1 MHRDWNETR
10 NLSFRRRMVYTAAE
24 TRFTANDHVAAAD
37 ARHFHP
43 GPSPTRIMSADLVT
57 HQCTTLVLGSGVAGL
72 TYALRAAQFGPVLIL
87 TKKFQSDSSTNR
99 AQGGLAAVLD
109 PTDSFDLHVADTLE
123 AGAGLC
129 RRDVVEV
136 VVREGPALVR
146 SLTELG
152 ATFAHTADDSDG
164 LDLGLEGGHSRRR
177 IVHSK
182 DRTGQE
188 IESTL
193 LAAVAK
199 HPEITLL
206 EHHLALDLWVGA
218 DAADRRCYG
227 ASFLDQET
235 GATGLARAEQTML
248 STGGCGKV
256 YRYTTNPDIATA
268 DGVAMAA
275 RAGCS
280 LVNMEMVQF
289 HPTCLHH
296 PDAKSFL
303 ISEAVR
309 GEGAVLRNLAGEEF
323 MNDCHPLGSLAPRD
337 VVARE
342 IDRETKRRGDKF
354 AVLDASSI
362 GEEQFRERFPVIS
375 ARLETYGIVAGR
387 DPIPV
392 VPAAHYMCGGVAVD
406 LDGRTEIDGLFASG
420 EVAFTGVHGANRLA
434 SNSLLEASVLAERAG
449 AIAPQ
454 TAEGPEPPPPLS
466 PGTDPPLADQGV
478 ILDHEWDAVRSLM
491 LDYMGLVRSRGRLD
505 RAVSRLAEMRDWSE
519 HFYRTNKPSSDL
531 AELRNI
537 SLAGLIMAMS
547 ARAREESRG
556 LHTRLDFPETDSVPC
571 DSWGR
576 LGEQGVEVTLRPLP

>member
-1 MHRDWNETR
+1 MR
-10 NLSFRRRMVYTAAE
+10 
-24 TRFTANDHVAAAD
+24 AN
-37 ARHFHP
+37 
-43 GPSPTRIMSADLVT
+43 SVT
-57 HQCTTLVLGSGVAGL
+57 HRCTTLVLGSGVAGL
-72 TYALRAAQFGPVLIL
+72 TYALRAAQHGPVLIL

-99 AQGGLAAVLD
+99 AQGGLAAVLG

-136 VVREGPALVR
+136 VVREGPRLVE
-146 SLTELG
+146 SLAKLG
-152 ATFAHTADDSDG
+152 ATFAYTDGDSE
-164 LDLGLEGGHSRRR
+164 LDLGLEGGHSQRR
-177 IVHSK
+177 IVHAK

-199 HPEITLL
+199 NSEIALL
-206 EHHLALDLWVGA
+206 EQHLALDLWVSVEGTH
-218 DAADRRCYG
+218 RRCYG
-227 ASFLDQET
+227 ASFLDQDT
-235 GATGLARAEQTML
+235 GATGLVRAEQTML

-256 YRYTTNPDIATA
+256 YLYTTNPDIATA

-280 LVNMEMVQF
+280 LGNMEMVQF

-296 PDAKSFL
+296 SEAKSFL

-323 MNDCHPLGSLAPRD
+323 MNDRHPRGSLAPRD

-354 AVLDASSI
+354 VVLDASGI
-362 GEEQFRERFPVIS
+362 GEDRFRERFPAIS

-392 VPAAHYMCGGVAVD
+392 VPAAHYMCGGVVVD

-449 AIAPQ
+449 AIPPQ
-454 TAEGPEPPPPLS
+454 PAEGPEPPPPPP
-466 PGTDPPLADQGV
+466 PGTDPPLPDQGV
-478 ILDHEWDAVRSLM
+478 ILDHEWDAVRGLM
-491 LDYMGLVRSRGRLD
+491 LNYMGLVRSRGRLD
-505 RAVSRLAEMRDWSE
+505 RAVTRLEEMREWSD
-519 HFYRTNKPSSDL
+519 HLYRTSMPSSDL

-537 SLAGLIMAMS
+537 SLAGLIIAMA

-556 LHTRLDFPETDSVPC
+556 LHTRLDFPETDPVPRE
-571 DSWGR
+571 SWSR
-576 LGEQGVEVTLRPLP
+576 VGEGGVEVMLRPLES

>member
-1 MHRDWNETR
+1 MGAH
-10 NLSFRRRMVYTAAE
+10 S
-24 TRFTANDHVAAAD
+24 
-37 ARHFHP
+37 
-43 GPSPTRIMSADLVT
+43 VT
-57 HQCTTLVLGSGVAGL
+57 HRCTTLVLGSGVAGL
-72 TYALRAAQFGPVLIL
+72 TYALRAAQHGPVLIL
-87 TKKFQSDSSTNR
+87 TKKFRSDSSTNR

-129 RRDVVEV
+129 RRDVVELV
-136 VVREGPALVR
+136 IREGPGLVR
-146 SLTELG
+146 SLAELG
-152 ATFAHTADDSDG
+152 ATFAHTAGDSEG

-177 IVHSK
+177 IVHAK

-193 LAAVAK
+193 LAAVASNSQ
-199 HPEITLL
+199 ITLL
-206 EHHLALDLWVGA
+206 EQHLAIDLWVGA
-218 DAADRRCYG
+218 DGAGRRCYG
-227 ASFLDQET
+227 ASFLDQEME
-235 GATGLARAEQTML
+235 ATGLVRAEQTML

-256 YRYTTNPDIATA
+256 YLYTTNPDIATA

-275 RAGCS
+275 RAGCW
-280 LVNMEMVQF
+280 LGNMEMVQF

-296 PDAKSFL
+296 PEAKSFL

-323 MNDCHPLGSLAPRD
+323 MNDRHPLGSLAPRD

-342 IDRETKRRGDKF
+342 IDRETKLRGDKF
-354 AVLDASSI
+354 VVLDASSI
-362 GEEQFRERFPVIS
+362 GEERFRKRFPLIS
-375 ARLETYGIVAGR
+375 ECLKTYGIVGGR

-392 VPAAHYMCGGVAVD
+392 VPAAHYMCGGVPVD

-449 AIAPQ
+449 AIAPRP
-454 TAEGPEPPPPLS
+454 AEGPEPPPPP
-466 PGTDPPLADQGV
+466 PGTNLPQADQGV
-478 ILDHEWDAVRSLM
+478 ILDHEWDAVRNLM
-491 LDYMGLVRSRGRLD
+491 LNYMGLVRSRGRLD
-505 RAVSRLAEMRDWSE
+505 RAVTRLAEMREWSDDL
-519 HFYRTNKPSSDL
+519 YRRSTPSSDL
-531 AELRNI
+531 VELRNI

-556 LHTRLDFPETDSVPC
+556 LHTRLDFPETDPVPRE
-571 DSWGR
+571 SWTR
-576 LGEQGVEVTLRPLP
+576 VGEGGVEVELRPLGSSHSTLPVVEPGWRERL

>member
-1 MHRDWNETR
+1 MNAHSATHR
-10 NLSFRRRMVYTAAE
+10 
-24 TRFTANDHVAAAD
+24 
-37 ARHFHP
+37 
-43 GPSPTRIMSADLVT
+43 
-57 HQCTTLVLGSGVAGL
+57 CTTLVLGSGVAGL
-72 TYALRAAQFGPVLIL
+72 TYALRAAKYGPVLIL
-87 TKKFQSDSSTNR
+87 TKKFRSDSSTNR

-152 ATFAHTADDSDG
+152 ATFEHAAADSDG

-206 EHHLALDLWVGA
+206 EQHLALDLWVGA
-218 DAADRRCYG
+218 DGERRRCYG
-227 ASFLDQET
+227 ASFFDQET
-235 GATGLARAEQTML
+235 GHTGLVRSDHTML

-275 RAGCS
+275 RAGC
-280 LVNMEMVQF
+280 LLGNMEMVQF

-309 GEGAVLRNLAGEEF
+309 GEGAVLRNLDGEEF
-323 MNDCHPLGSLAPRD
+323 MNDRHPLGSLAPRD

-354 AVLDASSI
+354 VLLDTSGI
-362 GEEQFRERFPVIS
+362 GEARFKERFPAIS
-375 ARLETYGIVAGR
+375 TRLAEYGIVAGR

-406 LDGRTEIDGLFASG
+406 LDGRTEIDGLFAAG

-449 AIAPQ
+449 AIEPRP
-454 TAEGPEPPPPLS
+454 AEGPEPPPPPP
-466 PGTDPPLADQGV
+466 PGTDPPPSDQGV

-491 LDYMGLVRSRGRLD
+491 LNYMGLVRSRGRLD
-505 RAVSRLAEMRDWSE
+505 RAVTRLTEMREWSDDL
-519 HFYRTNKPSSDL
+519 YRASQPSSDL

-537 SLAGLIMAMS
+537 SLTGLIMAMS

-556 LHTRLDFPETDSVPC
+556 LHTRLDFPETDPVPRE
-571 DSWGR
+571 SWSWV
-576 LGEQGVEVTLRPLP
+576 GEGGVEVELRPLGFSEPVKPVD

>member
-1 MHRDWNETR
+1 MSE
-10 NLSFRRRMVYTAAE
+10 
-24 TRFTANDHVAAAD
+24 
-37 ARHFHP
+37 
-43 GPSPTRIMSADLVT
+43 PSIT
-57 HQCTTLVLGSGVAGL
+57 HHCSTLVLGSGVAGL
-72 TYALRAAQFGPVLIL
+72 TYALRAAQHGPVLIL
-87 TKKFQSDSSTNR
+87 TKKFRSDSSTNR

-109 PTDSFDLHVADTLE
+109 PTDSFELHVADTLE

-129 RRDVVEV
+129 RREVVEF

-146 SLTELG
+146 SLTKLG
-152 ATFAHTADDSDG
+152 ASFAPADGDSEG

-193 LAAVAK
+193 LAAVAE
-199 HPEITLL
+199 HSEIALL
-206 EHHLALDLWVGA
+206 EQHLALDLWVGEGGGGL
-218 DAADRRCYG
+218 RCYG

-235 GATGLARAEQTML
+235 GATGLVRADHTML

-280 LVNMEMVQF
+280 LGNMEMVQF

-296 PDAKSFL
+296 ADAKTFL

-309 GEGAVLRNLAGEEF
+309 GEGAVLRNMAGEEF
-323 MNDCHPLGSLAPRD
+323 MKDRHPLGSLAPRD

-354 AVLDASSI
+354 VLLDTTSI
-362 GEEQFRERFPVIS
+362 GEDRFTERFPAIS
-375 ARLETYGIVAGR
+375 ARLLEYGIVAGR

-406 LDGRTEIDGLFASG
+406 LDGRTEIDGLFAAG

-449 AIAPQ
+449 AIVPRP
-454 TAEGPEPPPPLS
+454 AEGPEPPPPPP

-491 LDYMGLVRSRGRLD
+491 LNYMGLVRSRGRLD
-505 RAVSRLAEMRDWSE
+505 RAVTRLAEMREWSE
-519 HFYRTNKPSSDL
+519 DLYGASRPSSDL

-537 SLAGLIMAMS
+537 SLVGLIMAMS
-547 ARAREESRG
+547 AREREESRG
-556 LHTRLDFPETDSVPC
+556 LHTRLDFPEMDPVPRE
-571 DSWGR
+571 SWSR
-576 LGEQGVEVTLRPLP
+576 LGEGGVEVTLRPLGTSDSAAGLGG

>member
-1 MHRDWNETR
+1 
-10 NLSFRRRMVYTAAE
+10 
-24 TRFTANDHVAAAD
+24 
-37 ARHFHP
+37 
-43 GPSPTRIMSADLVT
+43 MSAHSVT
-57 HQCTTLVLGSGVAGL
+57 HRCTTLVLGSGVAGL
-72 TYALRAAQFGPVLIL
+72 TYALRAAQYGPVLIL
-87 TKKFQSDSSTNR
+87 TKKFRSDSSTNR

-136 VVREGPALVR
+136 VVRQGPALVR
-146 SLTELG
+146 NLTKLG
-152 ATFAHTADDSDG
+152 ATFEHAADDSENDSAG

-193 LAAVAK
+193 LAAVAE
-199 HPEITLL
+199 HSEIELL
-206 EHHLALDLWVGA
+206 EQHLALDLWVGA
-218 DAADRRCYG
+218 DRGRIRCFG

-235 GATGLARAEQTML
+235 GAIGLVRADHTML

-275 RAGCS
+275 RAGCA
-280 LVNMEMVQF
+280 LGNMEMVQF

-296 PDAKSFL
+296 AEAKTFL

-323 MNDCHPLGSLAPRD
+323 MKDRHPLGSLAPRD

-354 AVLDASSI
+354 VLLDTSGI
-362 GEEQFRERFPVIS
+362 GESRFTERFPVIS
-375 ARLETYGIVAGR
+375 ERLLEYGIVAGR

-406 LDGRTEIDGLFASG
+406 LDGRTEIDGLFAAG

-449 AIAPQ
+449 AIEPQ
-454 TAEGPEPPPPLS
+454 PAEGPEPPPPS
-466 PGTDPPLADQGV
+466 PPGTDPPLPDQGV

-491 LDYMGLVRSRGRLD
+491 LNYMGLVRSRGRLD
-505 RAVSRLAEMRDWSE
+505 RAVTRLTEMREWSE
-519 HFYRTNKPSSDL
+519 HLYVTSKPSSDL

-537 SLAGLIMAMS
+537 SLVGLIMAMS

-556 LHTRLDFPETDSVPC
+556 LHIRLDFPDTDPVPRE
-571 DSWGR
+571 SWSR
-576 LGEQGVEVTLRPLP
+576 LGEGRVEVTLRPLGSSEHPKP

>member
-1 MHRDWNETR
+1 
-10 NLSFRRRMVYTAAE
+10 
-24 TRFTANDHVAAAD
+24 
-37 ARHFHP
+37 
-43 GPSPTRIMSADLVT
+43 MSAHSVT
-57 HQCTTLVLGSGVAGL
+57 HRCTTLVLGSGVAGL
-72 TYALRAAQFGPVLIL
+72 TYALRAVQFGPVLIL
-87 TKKFQSDSSTNR
+87 TKKSRSDSSTNR
-99 AQGGLAAVLD
+99 AQGGLAAVLS

-129 RRDVVEV
+129 RRDMVEA
-136 VVREGPALVR
+136 VVREGPALIR

-152 ATFAHTADDSDG
+152 ATFAHRDGDSEG

-199 HPEITLL
+199 HPEITVL
-206 EHHLALDLWVGA
+206 EQHLALDLWVGA
-218 DAADRRCYG
+218 AEVGRRCYG

-235 GATGLARAEQTML
+235 GATGLVRADHTML

-280 LVNMEMVQF
+280 LGNMEMVQF

-296 PDAKSFL
+296 SEAKSFL

-309 GEGAVLRNLAGEEF
+309 GEGAVLRNLAGDEF
-323 MNDCHPLGSLAPRD
+323 MEGLHPLGSLAPRD

-354 AVLDASSI
+354 VFLDASSI
-362 GEEQFRERFPVIS
+362 GENRFRERFPAIS
-375 ARLETYGIVAGR
+375 ARLETFGIVGGR

-392 VPAAHYMCGGVAVD
+392 VPAAHYMCGGVVVD
-406 LDGRTEIDGLFASG
+406 LDGRTEVEGLFASG

-449 AIAPQ
+449 GITPQ
-454 TAEGPEPPPPLS
+454 PAEGPEPPPPPP
-466 PGTDPPLADQGV
+466 PGTDPPLPDQGV

-491 LDYMGLVRSRGRLD
+491 LNYMGLVRSRGRLD
-505 RAVSRLAEMRDWSE
+505 RAVTRLAEMKEWSGDL
-519 HFYRTNKPSSDL
+519 YRTSQPSSDL
-531 AELRNI
+531 TELRNI
-537 SLAGLIMAMS
+537 SLAGLIMATA

-556 LHTRLDFPETDSVPC
+556 LHTRVDFPETDPVPRE
-571 DSWGR
+571 SWSR
-576 LGEQGVEVTLRPLP
+576 VGEGGVEVTLRPLES

>member
-1 MHRDWNETR
+1 
-10 NLSFRRRMVYTAAE
+10 
-24 TRFTANDHVAAAD
+24 
-37 ARHFHP
+37 
-43 GPSPTRIMSADLVT
+43 MSAQSVT
-57 HQCTTLVLGSGVAGL
+57 HRCTHRCTTLVLGSGVAGL
-72 TYALRAAQFGPVLIL
+72 TYALRAAQYGPVLIL
-87 TKKFQSDSSTNR
+87 TKKFSSDSSTNW

-146 SLTELG
+146 NLTELG
-152 ATFAHTADDSDG
+152 ASFAPADGDSEG
-164 LDLGLEGGHSRRR
+164 LDLGLEGGHSRHR

-193 LAAVAK
+193 LAAVAG
-199 HPEITLL
+199 HAEITLL
-206 EHHLALDLWVGA
+206 EQHFALDLWVGA
-218 DAADRRCYG
+218 DGDGRRCYG
-227 ASFLDQET
+227 VSFLDQET
-235 GATGLARAEQTML
+235 GAIGLVRAEHTML

-275 RAGCS
+275 RAGCE
-280 LVNMEMVQF
+280 LGNMEMVQF

-323 MNDCHPLGSLAPRD
+323 MKDRHPLGSLAPRD

-354 AVLDASSI
+354 VLLDTSGI
-362 GEEQFRERFPVIS
+362 GEDRFTERFPVIS
-375 ARLETYGIVAGR
+375 ERLLEYGIVAGR

-392 VPAAHYMCGGVAVD
+392 VPAAHYMCGGVAVN
-406 LDGRTEIDGLFASG
+406 LDGRTEIDGLFAAG

-434 SNSLLEASVLAERAG
+434 SNSLLEASVLADRAG
-449 AIAPQ
+449 AITPP
-454 TAEGPEPPPPLS
+454 TSEGPEPPPPSS
-466 PGTDPPLADQGV
+466 PGTNPPLPDQGV

-491 LDYMGLVRSRGRLD
+491 LNYMGLVRSRGRLD
-505 RAVSRLAEMRDWSE
+505 RAVTRLAEMREWSDDL
-519 HFYRTNKPSSDL
+519 YGTSRPSSDL

-537 SLAGLIMAMS
+537 SLVGLIMAMS

-556 LHTRLDFPETDSVPC
+556 LHTRLDFPETDPVPRE
-571 DSWGR
+571 SWSR
-576 LGEQGVEVTLRPLP
+576 LGEGGVEVTLRPLVASEVAKTAD

>member
-1 MHRDWNETR
+1 
-10 NLSFRRRMVYTAAE
+10 
-24 TRFTANDHVAAAD
+24 
-37 ARHFHP
+37 
-43 GPSPTRIMSADLVT
+43 MSTHSVT
-57 HQCTTLVLGSGVAGL
+57 HRCTTLVLGSGVAGL
-72 TYALRAAQFGPVLIL
+72 TYALRAVQFGPVLIL
-87 TKKFQSDSSTNR
+87 TKKSRSDSSTNR
-99 AQGGLAAVLD
+99 AQGGLAAVLS

-129 RRDVVEV
+129 RRDVVEA
-136 VVREGPALVR
+136 VVREGPALIR

-152 ATFAHTADDSDG
+152 ATFAHRDGDSEG

-199 HPEITLL
+199 HPEITVL
-206 EHHLALDLWVGA
+206 EQHLALDLWIGAAEVG
-218 DAADRRCYG
+218 RRCYG

-235 GATGLARAEQTML
+235 GATGLVRADHTML

-280 LVNMEMVQF
+280 LGNMEMVQF

-296 PDAKSFL
+296 SEAKSFL

-309 GEGAVLRNLAGEEF
+309 GEGAVLRNLAGDEF
-323 MNDCHPLGSLAPRD
+323 MEGLHPLGSLAPRD

-354 AVLDASSI
+354 VFLDASSI
-362 GEEQFRERFPVIS
+362 GEKRFRERFPAIS
-375 ARLETYGIVAGR
+375 ARLETFGIVGGR

-392 VPAAHYMCGGVAVD
+392 VPAAHYMCGGVVVD
-406 LDGRTEIDGLFASG
+406 LDGRTEVEGLFASG

-449 AIAPQ
+449 GITPQ
-454 TAEGPEPPPPLS
+454 PAEGPEPPPPPP
-466 PGTDPPLADQGV
+466 PGTNPPLPDQGV

-491 LDYMGLVRSRGRLD
+491 LNYMGLVRSRGRLD
-505 RAVSRLAEMRDWSE
+505 RAVTRLAEMKEWSGDL
-519 HFYRTNKPSSDL
+519 YRTSQPSSDL
-531 AELRNI
+531 TELRNI
-537 SLAGLIMAMS
+537 SLAGLIMATA

-556 LHTRLDFPETDSVPC
+556 LHTRVDFPETDPVPRE
-571 DSWGR
+571 SWSR
-576 LGEQGVEVTLRPLP
+576 VGEGGVEVTLRPLES

>member
-1 MHRDWNETR
+1 MGTQSLTHR
-10 NLSFRRRMVYTAAE
+10 
-24 TRFTANDHVAAAD
+24 
-37 ARHFHP
+37 
-43 GPSPTRIMSADLVT
+43 
-57 HQCTTLVLGSGVAGL
+57 CTTLVLGSGVAGL
-72 TYALRAAQFGPVLIL
+72 TYALRAAQYGSVLIL
-87 TKKFQSDSSTNR
+87 TKKFRSDSSTNR

-152 ATFAHTADDSDG
+152 ATFAQSVDDSDG

-206 EHHLALDLWVGA
+206 EQHLALDLWVGA
-218 DAADRRCYG
+218 DGGRRRCYG
-227 ASFLDQET
+227 VSFLDQET
-235 GATGLARAEQTML
+235 GATGLVRAEHTML

-280 LVNMEMVQF
+280 LGNMEMVQF

-296 PDAKSFL
+296 TEAKTFL

-323 MNDCHPLGSLAPRD
+323 MNGRHPLGSLAPRD

-354 AVLDASSI
+354 VLLDTSGI
-362 GEEQFRERFPVIS
+362 GEGRFTERFPAIS
-375 ARLETYGIVAGR
+375 ARLAEYGIVAGR

-406 LDGRTEIDGLFASG
+406 LDGRTEIDGLFAAG

-449 AIAPQ
+449 AVAPQ
-454 TAEGPEPPPPLS
+454 PAEGPEPPPPPP
-466 PGTDPPLADQGV
+466 PGTDPPLPDQGV

-491 LDYMGLVRSRGRLD
+491 LNYMGLVRSRGRLD
-505 RAVSRLAEMRDWSE
+505 RAVTRLAEMREWSD
-519 HFYRTNKPSSDL
+519 HLYRTSKPSSDL
-531 AELRNI
+531 VELRNI
-537 SLAGLIMAMS
+537 SLVGLTMAMS
-547 ARAREESRG
+547 AREREESRG
-556 LHTRLDFPETDSVPC
+556 LHTRLDFPETDPVPRE
-571 DSWGR
+571 SWSR
-576 LGEQGVEVTLRPLP
+576 VGEGGVEVTLRPLGSSEPV

>member
-1 MHRDWNETR
+1 M
-10 NLSFRRRMVYTAAE
+10 SGQP
-24 TRFTANDHVAAAD
+24 VA
-37 ARHFHP
+37 HH
-43 GPSPTRIMSADLVT
+43 
-57 HQCTTLVLGSGVAGL
+57 CTTLVLGSGVAGL
-72 TYALRAAQFGPVLIL
+72 TYALRAAEHGPVLIL
-87 TKKFQSDSSTNR
+87 TKKSRSDSSTNR

-109 PTDSFDLHVADTLE
+109 PTDSFELHVADTLE

-152 ATFAHTADDSDG
+152 ASFAHTDGDIEG

-193 LAAVAK
+193 LAAVAR
-199 HPEITLL
+199 HAEIGVL

-218 DAADRRCYG
+218 DGKSRRCYG

-235 GATGLARAEQTML
+235 GATGLVRAEHTML

-280 LVNMEMVQF
+280 LGNMEMVQF

-323 MNDCHPLGSLAPRD
+323 MNEHHPHGSLAPRD

-354 AVLDASSI
+354 VLLDASSI
-362 GEEQFRERFPVIS
+362 GEERFRERFPVIS
-375 ARLETYGIVAGR
+375 ARLEEYGIVAGR

-406 LDGRTEIDGLFASG
+406 LDGRTEIEGLFAAG

-449 AIAPQ
+449 AIEP
-454 TAEGPEPPPPLS
+454 EPGERPEPPPSPP
-466 PGTDPPLADQGV
+466 PGTDPPLPDQGV

-491 LDYMGLVRSRGRLD
+491 LNYMGLVRSRGRLD
-505 RAVSRLAEMRDWSE
+505 RAVTRLSEMREWSD
-519 HFYRTNKPSSDL
+519 HLYRTSKPSSDL
-531 AELRNI
+531 AELRNL
-537 SLAGLIMAMS
+537 SLAGLIMATS

-556 LHTRLDFPETDSVPC
+556 LHARLDFPETDAVPRE
-571 DSWGR
+571 SWSR
-576 LGEQGVEVTLRPLP
+576 IGEGGVEVSMRPLEASEPAPVE

>member
-1 MHRDWNETR
+1 
-10 NLSFRRRMVYTAAE
+10 
-24 TRFTANDHVAAAD
+24 
-37 ARHFHP
+37 
-43 GPSPTRIMSADLVT
+43 MSAQSAT
-57 HQCTTLVLGSGVAGL
+57 HRCTTLVLGSGVAGL
-72 TYALRAAQFGPVLIL
+72 TYALRAAQHGPVLIL
-87 TKKFQSDSSTNR
+87 TKKFRSDSSTNR

-129 RRDVVEV
+129 RRDAVEV

-152 ATFAHTADDSDG
+152 ANFAHTAPDSDG

-193 LAAVAK
+193 LAAVAE
-199 HPEITLL
+199 HSEITLL
-206 EHHLALDLWVGA
+206 EQHLALDLWVGA
-218 DAADRRCYG
+218 DGGGRRCYG
-227 ASFLDQET
+227 VSFFDQET
-235 GATGLARAEQTML
+235 GAIGLVRAEHTML

-268 DGVAMAA
+268 DGVAMAL

-280 LVNMEMVQF
+280 LGNMEMVQF

-296 PDAKSFL
+296 AEAKTFL

-323 MNDCHPLGSLAPRD
+323 MKDRHPLGSLAPRD

-354 AVLDASSI
+354 VLLDTSGI
-362 GEEQFRERFPVIS
+362 GEDPFKERFPVIS
-375 ARLETYGIVAGR
+375 ERLLEYGIVAGR

-406 LDGRTEIDGLFASG
+406 LDGRTEIDGLFAAG

-449 AIAPQ
+449 AIEPQ
-454 TAEGPEPPPPLS
+454 PAEGSEPPPPPP

-491 LDYMGLVRSRGRLD
+491 LNYMGLVRSRGRLD
-505 RAVSRLAEMRDWSE
+505 RAVTRLGEMREWSDDL
-519 HFYRTNKPSSDL
+519 YRTSKPSSDL

-537 SLAGLIMAMS
+537 SLVGLIMAMS

-556 LHTRLDFPETDSVPC
+556 LHTRLDFPETDPVPRE
-571 DSWGR
+571 SWSR
-576 LGEQGVEVTLRPLP
+576 LGEGGVEVTLRPLGSSEPPP

>member
-1 MHRDWNETR
+1 MGAQSLTHR
-10 NLSFRRRMVYTAAE
+10 
-24 TRFTANDHVAAAD
+24 
-37 ARHFHP
+37 
-43 GPSPTRIMSADLVT
+43 
-57 HQCTTLVLGSGVAGL
+57 CTTLVLGSGVAGL
-72 TYALRAAQFGPVLIL
+72 TYALRAAQYGPVLIL
-87 TKKFQSDSSTNR
+87 TKKFRSDSSTNR

-152 ATFAHTADDSDG
+152 ATFAQSADDSDG

-206 EHHLALDLWVGA
+206 EQHLALDLWVG
-218 DAADRRCYG
+218 DDGGRRRCYG
-227 ASFLDQET
+227 VSFLDQET
-235 GATGLARAEQTML
+235 GATGLVRAEHTML

-280 LVNMEMVQF
+280 LGNMEMVQF

-296 PDAKSFL
+296 AEAKTFL

-309 GEGAVLRNLAGEEF
+309 GEGAVLRNLAGEGF
-323 MNDCHPLGSLAPRD
+323 MNGRHPLGSLAPRD

-354 AVLDASSI
+354 VLLDTSGI
-362 GEEQFRERFPVIS
+362 GEARFTERFPAIS
-375 ARLETYGIVAGR
+375 ARLAEYGIVAGR

-406 LDGRTEIDGLFASG
+406 LDGRTEIDGLFAAG

-449 AIAPQ
+449 AVAPQ
-454 TAEGPEPPPPLS
+454 PAEGPEPPPPPP
-466 PGTDPPLADQGV
+466 PGTDPPLPDQGV

-491 LDYMGLVRSRGRLD
+491 LNYMGLVRSRGRLD
-505 RAVSRLAEMRDWSE
+505 RAVTRLAEMREWSDDL
-519 HFYRTNKPSSDL
+519 YRTSRPSSDL
-531 AELRNI
+531 VELRNI
-537 SLAGLIMAMS
+537 SLVGLIMAVS
-547 ARAREESRG
+547 AREREESRG
-556 LHTRLDFPETDSVPC
+556 LHTRLDFPETDPVPRE
-571 DSWGR
+571 SWSRVGK
-576 LGEQGVEVTLRPLP
+576 GGVEVELRPLGSSEPAPLVD

>member
-1 MHRDWNETR
+1 
-10 NLSFRRRMVYTAAE
+10 
-24 TRFTANDHVAAAD
+24 
-37 ARHFHP
+37 
-43 GPSPTRIMSADLVT
+43 MSAHSVT
-57 HQCTTLVLGSGVAGL
+57 HRCTTLVLGSGVAGL
-72 TYALRAAQFGPVLIL
+72 TYALRAAQFGPALIL
-87 TKKFQSDSSTNR
+87 TKKSRSDSSTNR
-99 AQGGLAAVLD
+99 AQGGLAAVLS

-129 RRDVVEV
+129 RRDVVEA
-136 VVREGPALVR
+136 VVREGPALIR

-152 ATFAHTADDSDG
+152 ATFAHRDGDSEG

-199 HPEITLL
+199 HPEITVL
-206 EHHLALDLWVGA
+206 EQHLALDLWIGAAEVG
-218 DAADRRCYG
+218 RRCYG

-235 GATGLARAEQTML
+235 GATGLVRADHTML

-280 LVNMEMVQF
+280 LGNMEMVQF

-296 PDAKSFL
+296 SEAKSFL

-309 GEGAVLRNLAGEEF
+309 GEGAVLRNLAGDEF
-323 MNDCHPLGSLAPRD
+323 MEGLHPLGSLAPRD

-354 AVLDASSI
+354 VFLDASSI
-362 GEEQFRERFPVIS
+362 GEKRFRERFPAIS
-375 ARLETYGIVAGR
+375 ARLETFGIVGGR

-392 VPAAHYMCGGVAVD
+392 VPAAHYMCGGVVVD
-406 LDGRTEIDGLFASG
+406 LDGRTEVEGLFASG

-449 AIAPQ
+449 AITPQ
-454 TAEGPEPPPPLS
+454 PTEGLESPPPPP
-466 PGTDPPLADQGV
+466 PGTDPPLPDQGV

-491 LDYMGLVRSRGRLD
+491 LNYMGLVRSRGRLD
-505 RAVSRLAEMRDWSE
+505 RAVTRLAEMKEWSGDL
-519 HFYRTNKPSSDL
+519 YRTSQPSSDL
-531 AELRNI
+531 TELRNI
-537 SLAGLIMAMS
+537 SLAGLIMATA

-556 LHTRLDFPETDSVPC
+556 LHTRVDFPETDPVPRE
-571 DSWGR
+571 SWSR
-576 LGEQGVEVTLRPLP
+576 VGEGGVEVTLRPLES

>member
-1 MHRDWNETR
+1 
-10 NLSFRRRMVYTAAE
+10 MVYTAAE
-24 TRFTANDHVAAAD
+24 TSR
-37 ARHFHP
+37 RHRSS
-43 GPSPTRIMSADLVT
+43 SPTEIMRASSVT
-57 HQCTTLVLGSGVAGL
+57 HRCTTLVLGSGVAGL
-72 TYALRAAQFGPVLIL
+72 TYALRAAQHGPVLIL
-87 TKKFQSDSSTNR
+87 TKKFRSDSSTNR
-99 AQGGLAAVLD
+99 AQGGLAAVLG
-109 PTDSFDLHVADTLE
+109 PADSFDLHVADTLE

-136 VVREGPALVR
+136 VVREGPRLVE
-146 SLTELG
+146 SLAKLG
-152 ATFAHTADDSDG
+152 ATFAYADGHSG
-164 LDLGLEGGHSRRR
+164 LDLGLEGGHSQRR

-182 DRTGQE
+182 DRTGHE

-199 HPEITLL
+199 NSEIALL
-206 EHHLALDLWVGA
+206 EQHLALDLWVSAEGTR
-218 DAADRRCYG
+218 RRCYG
-227 ASFLDQET
+227 VSFLDQDT
-235 GATGLARAEQTML
+235 GATGLVRAEQTML

-256 YRYTTNPDIATA
+256 YLYTTNPDIATA
-268 DGVAMAA
+268 DGVAMAV

-280 LVNMEMVQF
+280 LGNMEMVQF

-296 PDAKSFL
+296 SEAKSFL

-323 MNDCHPLGSLAPRD
+323 MNSRHPRGSLAPRD

-342 IDRETKRRGDKF
+342 IDRETKRRGDKCV
-354 AVLDASSI
+354 VLDASRI
-362 GEEQFRERFPVIS
+362 GEDRFRERFPAIS

-392 VPAAHYMCGGVAVD
+392 VPAAHYMCGGVVVD

-449 AIAPQ
+449 AIPPQ
-454 TAEGPEPPPPLS
+454 PAEGPEPPPPPP
-466 PGTDPPLADQGV
+466 PGTDPPLPDQEV
-478 ILDHEWDAVRSLM
+478 ILDHEWDAVRGLM
-491 LDYMGLVRSRGRLD
+491 LNYMGLVRSRGRLD
-505 RAVSRLAEMRDWSE
+505 RAVTRLEEMREWSE
-519 HFYRTNKPSSDL
+519 HLYRTSMPSSDL

-537 SLAGLIMAMS
+537 SLAGLIIAMA

-556 LHTRLDFPETDSVPC
+556 LHTRLDFPETDPVPRE
-571 DSWGR
+571 SWSR
-576 LGEQGVEVTLRPLP
+576 VGEGGVEVILRPLES

>member
-1 MHRDWNETR
+1 
-10 NLSFRRRMVYTAAE
+10 
-24 TRFTANDHVAAAD
+24 
-37 ARHFHP
+37 
-43 GPSPTRIMSADLVT
+43 MSAQSAT
-57 HQCTTLVLGSGVAGL
+57 HRCTTLVLGSGVAGL
-72 TYALRAAQFGPVLIL
+72 TYALRAAQHGPVLIL
-87 TKKFQSDSSTNR
+87 TKKFRSDSSTNR

-129 RRDVVEV
+129 RRDAVEV

-152 ATFAHTADDSDG
+152 ANFAHTAPDSDG

-193 LAAVAK
+193 LAAVAE
-199 HPEITLL
+199 HSEITLL
-206 EHHLALDLWVGA
+206 EQHLALDLWVGA
-218 DAADRRCYG
+218 DGGGRRCYG
-227 ASFLDQET
+227 VSFFDQET
-235 GATGLARAEQTML
+235 GAIGLVRAEHTML

-268 DGVAMAA
+268 DGVAMAL

-280 LVNMEMVQF
+280 LGNMEMVQF

-296 PDAKSFL
+296 AEAKTFL

-323 MNDCHPLGSLAPRD
+323 MKDRHPLGSLAPRD

-354 AVLDASSI
+354 VLLDTSGI
-362 GEEQFRERFPVIS
+362 GVDPFKERFPVIS
-375 ARLETYGIVAGR
+375 ERLLEYGIVAGR

-406 LDGRTEIDGLFASG
+406 LDGRTEIDGLFAAG

-449 AIAPQ
+449 AIEPQ
-454 TAEGPEPPPPLS
+454 PAEGSEPPPPPP

-491 LDYMGLVRSRGRLD
+491 LNYMGLVRSRGRLD
-505 RAVSRLAEMRDWSE
+505 RAVTRLGEMREWSDDL
-519 HFYRTNKPSSDL
+519 YRTSKPSSDL

-537 SLAGLIMAMS
+537 SLVGLIMAMS

-556 LHTRLDFPETDSVPC
+556 LHTRLDFPETDPVPRE
-571 DSWGR
+571 SWSR
-576 LGEQGVEVTLRPLP
+576 LGEGGVEVTLRPLGSSEPPP

>member
-1 MHRDWNETR
+1 MSSHSATHR
-10 NLSFRRRMVYTAAE
+10 
-24 TRFTANDHVAAAD
+24 
-37 ARHFHP
+37 
-43 GPSPTRIMSADLVT
+43 
-57 HQCTTLVLGSGVAGL
+57 CTTLVLGSGVAGL
-72 TYALRAAQFGPVLIL
+72 TYALRATQHGPVLIL
-87 TKKFQSDSSTNR
+87 TKKSRSDSSTNR
-99 AQGGLAAVLD
+99 AQGGLAAVLG

-129 RRDVVEV
+129 RRDVVEL

-152 ATFAHTADDSDG
+152 ATFAHADDDSEG

-193 LAAVAK
+193 LSAVAK

-206 EHHLALDLWVGA
+206 EHHLALDLWAGE
-218 DAADRRCYG
+218 DGRGGRRCYG

-235 GATGLARAEQTML
+235 GAVGLVRAEQTML

-280 LVNMEMVQF
+280 LGNMEMVQF

-296 PDAKSFL
+296 SEAKSFL

-309 GEGAVLRNLAGEEF
+309 GEGGVLRNLAGEEF
-323 MNDCHPLGSLAPRD
+323 MTGRHPLGSLAPRD

-354 AVLDASSI
+354 VLLDVSSI
-362 GEEQFRERFPVIS
+362 GEDRFRERFPAIS

-406 LDGRTEIDGLFASG
+406 LDGRTEIDGLFAAG

-449 AIAPQ
+449 AITPRP
-454 TAEGPEPPPPLS
+454 AEGPEPPPPPP
-466 PGTDPPLADQGV
+466 PGTDPPLPDQGV

-491 LDYMGLVRSRGRLD
+491 LNYMGLVRSRGRLD
-505 RAVSRLAEMRDWSE
+505 RAVTRLEEMREWSDDL
-519 HFYRTNKPSSDL
+519 YRTSKPSSDL
-531 AELRNI
+531 AELRNL
-537 SLAGLIMAMS
+537 SLVGLIMAMS

-556 LHTRLDFPETDSVPC
+556 LHTRLDFPETDPVAQE
-571 DSWGR
+571 SWCR
-576 LGEQGVEVTLRPLP
+576 LGKGGVEVELRPLGE

>member
-1 MHRDWNETR
+1 
-10 NLSFRRRMVYTAAE
+10 
-24 TRFTANDHVAAAD
+24 
-37 ARHFHP
+37 
-43 GPSPTRIMSADLVT
+43 MSAHST
-57 HQCTTLVLGSGVAGL
+57 KYRCTTLVLGSGVAGL
-72 TYALRAAQFGPVLIL
+72 TYALRAAQHGPVLIL
-87 TKKFQSDSSTNR
+87 TKKFRSDSSTNR
-99 AQGGLAAVLD
+99 AQGGLAAVLG

-129 RRDVVEV
+129 RQDVVEV

-152 ATFAHTADDSDG
+152 ANFAHTADDSDG

-188 IESTL
+188 IEGTL
-193 LAAVAK
+193 LAAVAE
-199 HPEITLL
+199 HSEITLL
-206 EHHLALDLWVGA
+206 EQHLALDLWVGA
-218 DAADRRCYG
+218 DGGCRRCYG
-227 ASFLDQET
+227 VSFLDQET
-235 GATGLARAEQTML
+235 GAIGLVRAEHTML

-280 LVNMEMVQF
+280 LGNMEMVQF

-296 PDAKSFL
+296 PEAKSFL

-309 GEGAVLRNLAGEEF
+309 GEGAVLRNLAGVEF
-323 MNDCHPLGSLAPRD
+323 MKDCHPLGSLAPRD

-354 AVLDASSI
+354 VLLDTSGI
-362 GEEQFRERFPVIS
+362 GEDRFTERFPTIS
-375 ARLETYGIVAGR
+375 ERLVEYGIVAGR

-406 LDGRTEIDGLFASG
+406 LDGRTEVDGLFAAG

-449 AIAPQ
+449 AIEPQ
-454 TAEGPEPPPPLS
+454 PAEGPEPPPPPP
-466 PGTDPPLADQGV
+466 PGTDRPLPDQGV

-491 LDYMGLVRSRGRLD
+491 LNYMGLVRSRGRLD
-505 RAVSRLAEMRDWSE
+505 RAVTRLGEMRAWSDDL
-519 HFYRTNKPSSDL
+519 YRTSKPSSDL

-537 SLAGLIMAMS
+537 SLVGLIMAMS

-556 LHTRLDFPETDSVPC
+556 LHTRLDFPETDPVPRE
-571 DSWGR
+571 SWSR
-576 LGEQGVEVTLRPLP
+576 LGKGEVEVELRPLGSSEPAPLVD

>member
-1 MHRDWNETR
+1 
-10 NLSFRRRMVYTAAE
+10 
-24 TRFTANDHVAAAD
+24 
-37 ARHFHP
+37 
-43 GPSPTRIMSADLVT
+43 MSAHSVT
-57 HQCTTLVLGSGVAGL
+57 HRCTTLVLGSGVAGL
-72 TYALRAAQFGPVLIL
+72 TYALRAVQFGPVLIL
-87 TKKFQSDSSTNR
+87 TKKSRSDSSTNR
-99 AQGGLAAVLD
+99 AQGGLAAVLS

-129 RRDVVEV
+129 RRDVVEA
-136 VVREGPALVR
+136 VVREGPALIR

-152 ATFAHTADDSDG
+152 ATFAHRDGDSEG

-199 HPEITLL
+199 HPEITVL
-206 EHHLALDLWVGA
+206 EQHLALDLWVGA
-218 DAADRRCYG
+218 AEVGRRCYG

-235 GATGLARAEQTML
+235 GATGLVRADHTML

-280 LVNMEMVQF
+280 LGNMEMVQF

-296 PDAKSFL
+296 SEAKSFL

-309 GEGAVLRNLAGEEF
+309 GEGAVLRNLAGDEF
-323 MNDCHPLGSLAPRD
+323 MEGLHPLGSLAPRD

-354 AVLDASSI
+354 VFLDASSI
-362 GEEQFRERFPVIS
+362 GEKRFRERFPAIS
-375 ARLETYGIVAGR
+375 ARLETFGIVGGR

-392 VPAAHYMCGGVAVD
+392 VPAAHYMCGGVVVD
-406 LDGRTEIDGLFASG
+406 LDGRTEVEGLFASG

-449 AIAPQ
+449 GITPQ
-454 TAEGPEPPPPLS
+454 PAEGPEPPPPPP
-466 PGTDPPLADQGV
+466 PGTDPPLPDQGV

-491 LDYMGLVRSRGRLD
+491 LNYMGLVRSRGRLD
-505 RAVSRLAEMRDWSE
+505 RAVTRLAEMKEWSGDL
-519 HFYRTNKPSSDL
+519 YRTSQPSSDL
-531 AELRNI
+531 TELRNI
-537 SLAGLIMAMS
+537 SLAGLIMATA

-556 LHTRLDFPETDSVPC
+556 LHTRVDFPETDPVPRE
-571 DSWGR
+571 SWSR
-576 LGEQGVEVTLRPLP
+576 VGEGGVEVTLRPLES

>member
-1 MHRDWNETR
+1 
-10 NLSFRRRMVYTAAE
+10 
-24 TRFTANDHVAAAD
+24 
-37 ARHFHP
+37 
-43 GPSPTRIMSADLVT
+43 MSAHSVT
-57 HQCTTLVLGSGVAGL
+57 HRCTTLVLGSGVAGL

-87 TKKFQSDSSTNR
+87 TKKSRSDSSTNR
-99 AQGGLAAVLD
+99 AQGGLAAVLS

-129 RRDVVEV
+129 RRDVVEA
-136 VVREGPALVR
+136 VVREGPALIR

-152 ATFAHTADDSDG
+152 ATFAHRDGDSEG

-199 HPEITLL
+199 HPEITVL
-206 EHHLALDLWVGA
+206 EQHLALDLWVGA
-218 DAADRRCYG
+218 AEVGRRCYG

-235 GATGLARAEQTML
+235 GATGLVRAEHTML

-280 LVNMEMVQF
+280 LGNMEMVQF

-296 PDAKSFL
+296 SEAKSFL

-309 GEGAVLRNLAGEEF
+309 GEGAVLRNLAGDEF
-323 MNDCHPLGSLAPRD
+323 MEGLHPLGSLAPRD

-354 AVLDASSI
+354 VFLDTSSI
-362 GEEQFRERFPVIS
+362 GEKRFRERFPAIS
-375 ARLETYGIVAGR
+375 ARLDTFGIVGGR

-392 VPAAHYMCGGVAVD
+392 VPAAHYMCGGVVVD
-406 LDGRTEIDGLFASG
+406 LDGRTEVEGLFASG

-449 AIAPQ
+449 GITPQ
-454 TAEGPEPPPPLS
+454 PAEGPEPPPPPP
-466 PGTDPPLADQGV
+466 PGTDPPLPDQGV

-491 LDYMGLVRSRGRLD
+491 LNYMGLVRSRGRLD
-505 RAVSRLAEMRDWSE
+505 RAVTRLAEMKEWSGDL
-519 HFYRTNKPSSDL
+519 YRTSQPSSDL
-531 AELRNI
+531 TELRNI
-537 SLAGLIMAMS
+537 SLAGLIMATA

-556 LHTRLDFPETDSVPC
+556 LHTRVDFPETDPVPC
-571 DSWGR
+571 ESWSR
-576 LGEQGVEVTLRPLP
+576 VGEGGVEVTLRPLES

>member
-1 MHRDWNETR
+1 MSEPSITHRC
-10 NLSFRRRMVYTAAE
+10 S
-24 TRFTANDHVAAAD
+24 
-37 ARHFHP
+37 
-43 GPSPTRIMSADLVT
+43 
-57 HQCTTLVLGSGVAGL
+57 TLVLGSGVAGL
-72 TYALRAAQFGPVLIL
+72 TYALRAAEHGPVLIL
-87 TKKFQSDSSTNR
+87 TKKFRSDSSTNR

-109 PTDSFDLHVADTLE
+109 PTDSFELHVADTME

-129 RRDVVEV
+129 RREVVEL

-146 SLTELG
+146 SLIKLG
-152 ATFAHTADDSDG
+152 ASFAPADGDSED

-193 LAAVAK
+193 LAAVAE
-199 HPEITLL
+199 HSEIALL
-206 EHHLALDLWVGA
+206 EQHLALDLWVGE
-218 DAADRRCYG
+218 DGGGLRCYG

-235 GATGLARAEQTML
+235 GATGLVRADHTML

-280 LVNMEMVQF
+280 LGNMEMVQF

-296 PDAKSFL
+296 ADAKTFL

-309 GEGAVLRNLAGEEF
+309 GEGAVLRNMAGEEF
-323 MNDCHPLGSLAPRD
+323 MKDRHPLGSLAPRD

-354 AVLDASSI
+354 VLLDTTSI
-362 GEEQFRERFPVIS
+362 GEDRFTERFPAIS
-375 ARLETYGIVAGR
+375 ARLLEYGIVAGR

-406 LDGRTEIDGLFASG
+406 LDGRTEIDGLFAAG

-449 AIAPQ
+449 AIVPRP
-454 TAEGPEPPPPLS
+454 AEGPEPPPPPP

-491 LDYMGLVRSRGRLD
+491 LNYMGLVRSRGRLD
-505 RAVSRLAEMRDWSE
+505 RAVTRLAEMREWSE
-519 HFYRTNKPSSDL
+519 DLYGASRPSSDL

-537 SLAGLIMAMS
+537 SLVGLIMAMS
-547 ARAREESRG
+547 AREREESRG
-556 LHTRLDFPETDSVPC
+556 LHTRLDFPEMDPVPRE
-571 DSWGR
+571 SWSR
-576 LGEQGVEVTLRPLP
+576 LGEGGVEVTLRPLGTSDSAAGLGG

>member
-1 MHRDWNETR
+1 
-10 NLSFRRRMVYTAAE
+10 MVYTATE
-24 TRFTANDHVAAAD
+24 TRL
-37 ARHFHP
+37 
-43 GPSPTRIMSADLVT
+43 PTEIMSA
-57 HQCTTLVLGSGVAGL
+57 HPAPHRCTTLVLGSGVAGL
-72 TYALRAAQFGPVLIL
+72 TYALRAAEHGPVLIL
-87 TKKFQSDSSTNR
+87 TKKSRSDSSTNR

-129 RRDVVEV
+129 RRDVVEW
-136 VVREGPALVR
+136 VVREGPTLVR
-146 SLTELG
+146 SLTKLG
-152 ATFAHTADDSDG
+152 ATFEHTDDHSEG

-193 LAAVAK
+193 LSAVAN

-206 EHHLALDLWVGA
+206 EHHLALDLWTGA
-218 DAADRRCYG
+218 VEGRQRCYG

-235 GATGLARAEQTML
+235 GATGLVRSERTML

-268 DGVAMAA
+268 DGFAMAA

-280 LVNMEMVQF
+280 LGNMEMVQF

-309 GEGAVLRNLAGEEF
+309 GEGAVLRNMSGEEF
-323 MNDCHPLGSLAPRD
+323 MKERHPLGSLAPRD

-354 AVLDASSI
+354 VLLDVSGI
-362 GEEQFRERFPVIS
+362 GEKRFRERFPAIS
-375 ARLETYGIVAGR
+375 ERLGNYGIIAGR

-406 LDGRTEIDGLFASG
+406 MDGRTEVDGLFAAG

-449 AIAPQ
+449 AVVPEPATRP
-454 TAEGPEPPPPLS
+454 EPEPPPAPR
-466 PGTDPPLADQGV
+466 TDPPLMDQGV

-491 LDYMGLVRSRGRLD
+491 LNYMGLVRSRGRLD
-505 RAVSRLAEMRDWSE
+505 RAVTRLAEMREWSE
-519 HFYRTNKPSSDL
+519 HLYRTNKPSSDL
-531 AELRNI
+531 VELRNI
-537 SLAGLIMAMS
+537 SLTGLMMAMA

-556 LHTRLDFPETDSVPC
+556 LHTRLDFPDTDPVPRE
-571 DSWGR
+571 SWSRFVEG
-576 LGEQGVEVTLRPLP
+576 GVEVTLRPLEGQPSP

>member
-1 MHRDWNETR
+1 
-10 NLSFRRRMVYTAAE
+10 
-24 TRFTANDHVAAAD
+24 
-37 ARHFHP
+37 
-43 GPSPTRIMSADLVT
+43 MSAHSAT
-57 HQCTTLVLGSGVAGL
+57 RRCTTLVLGSGVAGL
-72 TYALRAAQFGPVLIL
+72 TYALRAAEHGPVLIL
-87 TKKFQSDSSTNR
+87 TKKFRSDSSTNR

-109 PTDSFDLHVADTLE
+109 PTDSFELHVADTLE

-136 VVREGPALVR
+136 VIREGPALVR
-146 SLTELG
+146 SLVKLG
-152 ATFAHTADDSDG
+152 ASFAPADDDSES

-193 LAAVAK
+193 LSAVAA
-199 HPEITLL
+199 HSEITLL
-206 EHHLALDLWVGA
+206 EHHLALDLWVGPA
-218 DAADRRCYG
+218 GGRRRCYG
-227 ASFLDQET
+227 VSFFDQEI
-235 GATGLARAEQTML
+235 GSIGLVRADQTML

-280 LVNMEMVQF
+280 LGNMEMVQF

-296 PDAKSFL
+296 AEAKTFL

-323 MNDCHPLGSLAPRD
+323 MKGRHPLGSLAPRD

-354 AVLDASSI
+354 VLLDTSGI
-362 GEEQFRERFPVIS
+362 GEDRFKERFPVIS
-375 ARLETYGIVAGR
+375 ARLLEYGIVAGR
-387 DPIPV
+387 DLIPV

-406 LDGRTEIDGLFASG
+406 LDGRTEIDGLFAAG

-434 SNSLLEASVLAERAG
+434 SNSLLEASVLAARAG
-449 AIAPQ
+449 AIEPRP
-454 TAEGPEPPPPLS
+454 AEGPEPPPPPS
-466 PGTDPPLADQGV
+466 PGMDPPLPDQGV
-478 ILDHEWDAVRSLM
+478 ILDHEWDAVRGLM
-491 LDYMGLVRSRGRLD
+491 LNYMGLVRSRGRLD
-505 RAVSRLAEMRDWSE
+505 RAITRLAEMREWSDDL
-519 HFYRTNKPSSDL
+519 YRTSEPSSDL

-537 SLAGLIMAMS
+537 SLVGLIMAMS
-547 ARAREESRG
+547 AREREESRG
-556 LHTRLDFPETDSVPC
+556 LHTRLDFPETDPVPRE
-571 DSWGR
+571 SWSR
-576 LGEQGVEVTLRPLP
+576 VGEGGVEVTLRPLGFSEPAPRVE

>member
-1 MHRDWNETR
+1 M
-10 NLSFRRRMVYTAAE
+10 
-24 TRFTANDHVAAAD
+24 
-37 ARHFHP
+37 
-43 GPSPTRIMSADLVT
+43 
-57 HQCTTLVLGSGVAGL
+57 
-72 TYALRAAQFGPVLIL
+72 
-87 TKKFQSDSSTNR
+87 
-99 AQGGLAAVLD
+99 
-109 PTDSFDLHVADTLE
+109 
-123 AGAGLC
+123 GLC
-129 RRDVVEV
+129 RREVVEA

-146 SLTELG
+146 NLTELG
-152 ATFAHTADDSDG
+152 ATFAHTDGDSED

-188 IESTL
+188 IENTL
-193 LAAVAK
+193 LSAVAK
-199 HPEITLL
+199 HADITLL
-206 EHHLALDLWVGA
+206 EQHLALDLWVGE
-218 DAADRRCYG
+218 DGGRRRCFG

-235 GATGLARAEQTML
+235 RATGLVRAEQTML

-256 YRYTTNPDIATA
+256 YLYTTNPDIATA

-280 LVNMEMVQF
+280 LGNMEMVQF

-296 PDAKSFL
+296 AEAKSFL

-309 GEGAVLRNLAGEEF
+309 GEGAVLRNLAGEDF
-323 MNDCHPLGSLAPRD
+323 MTDRHPLGSLAPRD

-354 AVLDASSI
+354 VFLDASSI
-362 GEEQFRERFPVIS
+362 GEDRFRERFPAIS

-434 SNSLLEASVLAERAG
+434 SNSLLEAAVLAERAG
-449 AIAPQ
+449 RVTPQ
-454 TAEGPEPPPPLS
+454 LIEGPEPPPPPP
-466 PGTDPPLADQGV
+466 PGTDPPLPDQGV
-478 ILDHEWDAVRSLM
+478 IVDHEWDAVRSLM
-491 LDYMGLVRSRGRLD
+491 LDYMGLVRSSGRLD
-505 RAVSRLAEMRDWSE
+505 RAVTRLAEMCEWSDDL
-519 HFYRTNKPSSDL
+519 YRTCEPSPDL

-537 SLAGLIMAMS
+537 SLAGLIMAM
-547 ARAREESRG
+547 AAGAREESRG
-556 LHTRLDFPETDSVPC
+556 LHTRIDFPEMDPVPRE
-571 DSWGR
+571 SWSR
-576 LGEQGVEVTLRPLP
+576 LGEGGVEVTLRPLGS

>member
-1 MHRDWNETR
+1 
-10 NLSFRRRMVYTAAE
+10 
-24 TRFTANDHVAAAD
+24 
-37 ARHFHP
+37 
-43 GPSPTRIMSADLVT
+43 
-57 HQCTTLVLGSGVAGL
+57 VAGL

-87 TKKFQSDSSTNR
+87 TKKSRSDSSTNR
-99 AQGGLAAVLD
+99 AQGGLAAVLS

-129 RRDVVEV
+129 RRDVVEA
-136 VVREGPALVR
+136 VVREGPALIR

-152 ATFAHTADDSDG
+152 ATFAHRDGDSEG

-199 HPEITLL
+199 HPEITVL
-206 EHHLALDLWVGA
+206 EQHFALDLWVGA
-218 DAADRRCYG
+218 AEAGRRCYG

-235 GATGLARAEQTML
+235 GATGLVRAEHTML

-280 LVNMEMVQF
+280 LGNMEMVQF

-296 PDAKSFL
+296 SEAKSFL

-309 GEGAVLRNLAGEEF
+309 GEGAVLRNLAGDEF
-323 MNDCHPLGSLAPRD
+323 MEGLHPLGSLAPRD
-337 VVARE
+337 VVALE

-354 AVLDASSI
+354 VFLDVSSI
-362 GEEQFRERFPVIS
+362 GEKRFRERFPAIS
-375 ARLETYGIVAGR
+375 ACLETFGIVAGR

-392 VPAAHYMCGGVAVD
+392 VPAAHYMCGGVVVD
-406 LDGRTEIDGLFASG
+406 LDGRTEVEGLFASG

-449 AIAPQ
+449 AITPQ
-454 TAEGPEPPPPLS
+454 PAEGPEPPPPPP
-466 PGTDPPLADQGV
+466 PGTDPPLPDQGV

-491 LDYMGLVRSRGRLD
+491 LNYMGLVRSRGRLD
-505 RAVSRLAEMRDWSE
+505 RAVTRLAEMKEWSDDL
-519 HFYRTNKPSSDL
+519 YRTSQPSSDL
-531 AELRNI
+531 TELRNI
-537 SLAGLIMAMS
+537 SLAGLIMATA

-556 LHTRLDFPETDSVPC
+556 LHTRVDFPETDPVPRE
-571 DSWGR
+571 SWSR
-576 LGEQGVEVTLRPLP
+576 VGEGGVEVTLRPLES

>member
-1 MHRDWNETR
+1 
-10 NLSFRRRMVYTAAE
+10 
-24 TRFTANDHVAAAD
+24 
-37 ARHFHP
+37 
-43 GPSPTRIMSADLVT
+43 MSAHSVT
-57 HQCTTLVLGSGVAGL
+57 HRCTTLVLGSGVAGL
-72 TYALRAAQFGPVLIL
+72 TYALRAVQFGPVLIL
-87 TKKFQSDSSTNR
+87 TKKSRSDSSTNR
-99 AQGGLAAVLD
+99 AQGGLAAVLS

-129 RRDVVEV
+129 RRDVVEA
-136 VVREGPALVR
+136 VVREGPALIR

-152 ATFAHTADDSDG
+152 ATFAHRDGDSEG

-199 HPEITLL
+199 HPEITVL
-206 EHHLALDLWVGA
+206 EQHLALDLWVGA
-218 DAADRRCYG
+218 AEVGRRCYG

-235 GATGLARAEQTML
+235 GATGLVRADHTML

-280 LVNMEMVQF
+280 LGNMEMVQF

-296 PDAKSFL
+296 SEAKSFL

-309 GEGAVLRNLAGEEF
+309 GEGAVLRNLAGDEF
-323 MNDCHPLGSLAPRD
+323 MEGLHPLGSLAPRD

-354 AVLDASSI
+354 VFLDASSI
-362 GEEQFRERFPVIS
+362 GENRFRERFPAIS
-375 ARLETYGIVAGR
+375 ARLETFGIVGGR

-392 VPAAHYMCGGVAVD
+392 VPAAHYMCGGVVVD
-406 LDGRTEIDGLFASG
+406 LDGRTEVEGLFASG

-449 AIAPQ
+449 GITPQ
-454 TAEGPEPPPPLS
+454 PAEGPEPPPPPP
-466 PGTDPPLADQGV
+466 PGTDPPLPDQGV

-491 LDYMGLVRSRGRLD
+491 LNYMGLVRSRGRLD
-505 RAVSRLAEMRDWSE
+505 RAVTRLAEMKEWSGDL
-519 HFYRTNKPSSDL
+519 YRTSQPSSDL
-531 AELRNI
+531 TELRNI
-537 SLAGLIMAMS
+537 SLAGLIMATA

-556 LHTRLDFPETDSVPC
+556 LHTRVDFPETDPVPRE
-571 DSWGR
+571 SWSR
-576 LGEQGVEVTLRPLP
+576 VGEGGVEVTLRPLES

>member
-1 MHRDWNETR
+1 MGAQSLTHR
-10 NLSFRRRMVYTAAE
+10 
-24 TRFTANDHVAAAD
+24 
-37 ARHFHP
+37 
-43 GPSPTRIMSADLVT
+43 
-57 HQCTTLVLGSGVAGL
+57 CTTLVLGSGVAGL
-72 TYALRAAQFGPVLIL
+72 TYALRAVQYGPVLIL
-87 TKKFQSDSSTNR
+87 TKKFRSDSSTNR

-152 ATFAHTADDSDG
+152 ATFAQSVDDSDG

-206 EHHLALDLWVGA
+206 EQHLALDLWVGA
-218 DAADRRCYG
+218 DGGRRRCYG
-227 ASFLDQET
+227 VSFLDQET
-235 GATGLARAEQTML
+235 GATGLVRAEHTML

-280 LVNMEMVQF
+280 LGNMEMVQF

-296 PDAKSFL
+296 VEAKTFL

-323 MNDCHPLGSLAPRD
+323 MNGRHPLGSLAPRD

-354 AVLDASSI
+354 VLLDTSGI
-362 GEEQFRERFPVIS
+362 GEGRFTERFPAIS
-375 ARLETYGIVAGR
+375 ARLAEYGIVAGR

-406 LDGRTEIDGLFASG
+406 LDGRTEIDGLFAAG

-449 AIAPQ
+449 AVAPQ
-454 TAEGPEPPPPLS
+454 PAEGPEPPPPLP
-466 PGTDPPLADQGV
+466 PGTDPPLPDQGV

-491 LDYMGLVRSRGRLD
+491 LNYMGLVRSRGRLD
-505 RAVSRLAEMRDWSE
+505 RAVTRLAEMREWSD
-519 HFYRTNKPSSDL
+519 HLYRTSKPSSDL
-531 AELRNI
+531 VELRNI
-537 SLAGLIMAMS
+537 SLVGLIMAMS
-547 ARAREESRG
+547 AREREESRG
-556 LHTRLDFPETDSVPC
+556 LHTRLDFPETDPVPHE
-571 DSWGR
+571 SWSR
-576 LGEQGVEVTLRPLP
+576 VGEGGVEVELRPLGSSEPV

>member
-1 MHRDWNETR
+1 
-10 NLSFRRRMVYTAAE
+10 
-24 TRFTANDHVAAAD
+24 
-37 ARHFHP
+37 
-43 GPSPTRIMSADLVT
+43 
-57 HQCTTLVLGSGVAGL
+57 
-72 TYALRAAQFGPVLIL
+72 
-87 TKKFQSDSSTNR
+87 
-99 AQGGLAAVLD
+99 
-109 PTDSFDLHVADTLE
+109 
-123 AGAGLC
+123 
-129 RRDVVEV
+129 
-136 VVREGPALVR
+136 
-146 SLTELG
+146 LG
-152 ATFAHTADDSDG
+152 ATFAHPAGDSEG

-199 HPEITLL
+199 HSGIALL
-206 EHHLALDLWVGA
+206 EQHLALDLWVGA
-218 DAADRRCYG
+218 DGGRRRCYG
-227 ASFLDQET
+227 VSFLDQET
-235 GATGLARAEQTML
+235 GATGLVRSEHTML

-256 YRYTTNPDIATA
+256 YMYTTNPDIATA

-280 LVNMEMVQF
+280 LGNMEMVQF

-296 PDAKSFL
+296 SEAKSFL
-303 ISEAVR
+303 VSEAVR

-323 MNDCHPLGSLAPRD
+323 MNDRHPLGSLAPRD

-354 AVLDASSI
+354 VLLDTSGI
-362 GEEQFRERFPVIS
+362 GEGRFKERFPAIS
-375 ARLETYGIVAGR
+375 ARLAEYGIVAGR

-454 TAEGPEPPPPLS
+454 PAEGPEPPPPPP
-466 PGTDPPLADQGV
+466 PGTDPPLPDQGV

-491 LDYMGLVRSRGRLD
+491 LNYMGLVRSRGRLD
-505 RAVSRLAEMRDWSE
+505 RAVTRLAEMREWSDDL
-519 HFYRTNKPSSDL
+519 YRTSKPSPDL

-537 SLAGLIMAMS
+537 SLVGLIMAMS

-556 LHTRLDFPETDSVPC
+556 LHTRLDFPETDPVPRE
-571 DSWGR
+571 SWSR
-576 LGEQGVEVTLRPLP
+576 VGEDGVEVVLRPLGSSEPALPVD

>member
-1 MHRDWNETR
+1 
-10 NLSFRRRMVYTAAE
+10 
-24 TRFTANDHVAAAD
+24 
-37 ARHFHP
+37 
-43 GPSPTRIMSADLVT
+43 MSAPSVT
-57 HQCTTLVLGSGVAGL
+57 HCCTTLVLGSGVAGL
-72 TYALRAAQFGPVLIL
+72 TYALRAAQHGPVLIL
-87 TKKFQSDSSTNR
+87 TKKFRSDSSTNR
-99 AQGGLAAVLD
+99 AQGGLAAVLS

-129 RRDVVEV
+129 RRDVVEL

-146 SLTELG
+146 SLTDLG
-152 ATFAHTADDSDG
+152 ATFEHTEDDSDG

-193 LAAVAK
+193 LSAVAK
-199 HPEITLL
+199 HPDITLL

-218 DAADRRCYG
+218 DGAERRADRRCYG

-235 GATGLARAEQTML
+235 GAIGLVRSDQTML

-280 LVNMEMVQF
+280 LGNMEMIQF

-296 PDAKSFL
+296 ADAKSFL

-309 GEGAVLRNLAGEEF
+309 GEGAVLRNVAGEEF
-323 MNDCHPLGSLAPRD
+323 MKDRHPLGSLAPRD

-342 IDRETKRRGDKF
+342 IDRETKRGGDKF
-354 AVLDASSI
+354 VLLDVSTI
-362 GEEQFRERFPVIS
+362 GEDRFRERFPAIA

-387 DPIPV
+387 EPIPV
-392 VPAAHYMCGGVAVD
+392 VPAAHYMCGGVVVD
-406 LDGRTEIDGLFASG
+406 LNGRTEIGDLFASG

-449 AIAPQ
+449 AVEPQ
-454 TAEGPEPPPPLS
+454 SPEGPEPPPPPP
-466 PGTDPPLADQGV
+466 PGTDPPRPDQGV

-491 LDYMGLVRSRGRLD
+491 MNYMGLVRSQGRLD
-505 RAVSRLAEMRDWSE
+505 RAITRLEEMREWSE
-519 HFYRTNKPSSDL
+519 DLYRTSAPSSDL
-531 AELRNI
+531 AELRNL
-537 SLAGLIMAMS
+537 SLAGVIMARA

-556 LHTRLDFPETDSVPC
+556 LHTRLDFPETDPVPRE
-571 DSWGR
+571 SWSR
-576 LGEQGVEVTLRPLP
+576 LGEGGVEVTLRPLES

>member
-1 MHRDWNETR
+1 MNSQVATHR
-10 NLSFRRRMVYTAAE
+10 
-24 TRFTANDHVAAAD
+24 
-37 ARHFHP
+37 
-43 GPSPTRIMSADLVT
+43 
-57 HQCTTLVLGSGVAGL
+57 CTTLVLGSGVAGL
-72 TYALRAAQFGPVLIL
+72 TYALRTAQHGPVLIL
-87 TKKFQSDSSTNR
+87 TKKSRSDSSTNR

-109 PTDSFDLHVADTLE
+109 PTDSFDLHVADTIE

-129 RRDVVEV
+129 RRDVVEL

-146 SLTELG
+146 RLMELG
-152 ATFAHTADDSDG
+152 ATFAYTADDSED

-193 LAAVAK
+193 LSAVAK
-199 HPEITLL
+199 HSEITLL
-206 EHHLALDLWVGA
+206 EHHLALDLWVGEEEGR
-218 DAADRRCYG
+218 RRCYG

-235 GATGLARAEQTML
+235 GTTGLVRAEQTML

-280 LVNMEMVQF
+280 LGNMEMIQF

-296 PDAKSFL
+296 SEAKSFL

-323 MNDCHPLGSLAPRD
+323 MIGRHPLGSLAPRD

-354 AVLDASSI
+354 VFLDASSI
-362 GEEQFRERFPVIS
+362 GEDRFRERFPAIA

-449 AIAPQ
+449 AVVPQ
-454 TAEGPEPPPPLS
+454 PAEGPEPPPPPP
-466 PGTDPPLADQGV
+466 PGTDPPLPDQGV

-491 LDYMGLVRSRGRLD
+491 LNYMGLVRSRGRLD
-505 RAVSRLAEMRDWSE
+505 RAVTRLAEMREWSDDL
-519 HFYRTNKPSSDL
+519 YRTSKPSSDL

-537 SLAGLIMAMS
+537 SLAGLTMAMS

-556 LHTRLDFPETDSVPC
+556 LHTRLDFPETDPVPRE
-571 DSWGR
+571 SWCR
-576 LGEQGVEVTLRPLP
+576 VGEGGVEVTLRPLGS

>member
-1 MHRDWNETR
+1 
-10 NLSFRRRMVYTAAE
+10 
-24 TRFTANDHVAAAD
+24 
-37 ARHFHP
+37 
-43 GPSPTRIMSADLVT
+43 MSA
-57 HQCTTLVLGSGVAGL
+57 HSAKYRCTTLVLGSGVAGL
-72 TYALRAAQFGPVLIL
+72 TYALRAAQHGPVLIL
-87 TKKFQSDSSTNR
+87 TKKLRSDSSTNR

-129 RRDVVEV
+129 RQDVVEV

-146 SLTELG
+146 SLTALG
-152 ATFAHTADDSDG
+152 ANFAHTADDSDG

-188 IESTL
+188 IEGTL
-193 LAAVAK
+193 LAAVAE
-199 HPEITLL
+199 HSEITLL
-206 EHHLALDLWVGA
+206 EQHLALDLWVGA
-218 DAADRRCYG
+218 DGGRRRCYG
-227 ASFLDQET
+227 VSFLDQET
-235 GATGLARAEQTML
+235 GGIGLVRAEHTML

-280 LVNMEMVQF
+280 LGNMEMIQF

-296 PDAKSFL
+296 AEAKSFL

-323 MNDCHPLGSLAPRD
+323 MKDRHPLGSLAPRD

-354 AVLDASSI
+354 VLLDTSGI
-362 GEEQFRERFPVIS
+362 GEDRFTERFPAIS
-375 ARLETYGIVAGR
+375 ARLAEYGIVAGR

-406 LDGRTEIDGLFASG
+406 LDGRTEIDGLFAAG

-449 AIAPQ
+449 AIEPQ
-454 TAEGPEPPPPLS
+454 PAEGPEAPPPPP
-466 PGTDPPLADQGV
+466 PGTDPPLPDQGV

-491 LDYMGLVRSRGRLD
+491 LNYMGLVRSRGRLD
-505 RAVSRLAEMRDWSE
+505 RAVTRLGEMREWSDDL
-519 HFYRTNKPSSDL
+519 YRTSKPSSDL

-537 SLAGLIMAMS
+537 SLVGLIMAMS

-556 LHTRLDFPETDSVPC
+556 LHTRLDFPETDPVPRE
-571 DSWGR
+571 SWSR
-576 LGEQGVEVTLRPLP
+576 LGKGEVEVELRPLGSSKQALPVD

>member
-1 MHRDWNETR
+1 M
-10 NLSFRRRMVYTAAE
+10 
-24 TRFTANDHVAAAD
+24 
-37 ARHFHP
+37 
-43 GPSPTRIMSADLVT
+43 
-57 HQCTTLVLGSGVAGL
+57 AGL
-72 TYALRAAQFGPVLIL
+72 TYALRAAQHGPVLIL
-87 TKKFQSDSSTNR
+87 TKKFRSDSSTNR

-109 PTDSFDLHVADTLE
+109 PTDSFELHVADTME

-129 RRDVVEV
+129 RREVVEL

-146 SLTELG
+146 SLIKLG
-152 ATFAHTADDSDG
+152 ASFAPADGDSED

-193 LAAVAK
+193 LAAVAE
-199 HPEITLL
+199 HSEIALL
-206 EHHLALDLWVGA
+206 EQHLALDLWVGE
-218 DAADRRCYG
+218 DGGGLRCYG

-235 GATGLARAEQTML
+235 GATGLVRADHTML

-280 LVNMEMVQF
+280 LGNMEMVQF

-296 PDAKSFL
+296 ADAKTFL

-309 GEGAVLRNLAGEEF
+309 GEGAVLRNMAGEEF
-323 MNDCHPLGSLAPRD
+323 MKDRHPLGSLAPRD

-354 AVLDASSI
+354 VLLDTTSI
-362 GEEQFRERFPVIS
+362 GEDRFTERFPAIS
-375 ARLETYGIVAGR
+375 ARLLEYGIVAGR

-406 LDGRTEIDGLFASG
+406 LDGRTEIDGLFAAG

-449 AIAPQ
+449 AIVPRP
-454 TAEGPEPPPPLS
+454 AEGPEPPPPPP

-491 LDYMGLVRSRGRLD
+491 LNYMGLVRSRGRLD
-505 RAVSRLAEMRDWSE
+505 RAVTRLAEMREWSE
-519 HFYRTNKPSSDL
+519 DLYGASRPSSDL

-537 SLAGLIMAMS
+537 SLVGLIMAMS
-547 ARAREESRG
+547 AREREESRG
-556 LHTRLDFPETDSVPC
+556 LHTRLDFPEMDPVPRE
-571 DSWGR
+571 SWSR
-576 LGEQGVEVTLRPLP
+576 LGEGGVEVTLRPLGTSDSAAGLGG